1 MTALHFF
8 SIKCVSLK
16 YFLQLK
22 LVFHFHLKIQTIG
35 TIPTNDTPAKKIII
49 IIIVFLKYKE
59 MDTPFFFYSNLEL
72 ANIITLFKDI
82 FQGHK
87 YILSEVENFI
97 SFLITRY
104 GLHSI
109 LTMALNIHK

>member
-22 LVFHFHLKIQTIG
+22 LVFHFHFYLKIQTIG

-72 ANIITLFKDI
+72 ANMTTLF
-82 FQGHK
+82 
-87 YILSEVENFI
+87 
-97 SFLITRY
+97 
-104 GLHSI
+104 
-109 LTMALNIHK
+109 